1 MMELQRI
8 TRARVFGRIEKLS
21 KFESPSIND
30 WVIYFAAF
38 VVIQAPAI
46 LNFYHNHGLDNPYL
60 LFADS
65 LLKGHLTLPSTV
77 TPGDLVFFDNN
88 YYLPYPPFPSIIL
101 LPFVAIVG
109 VTHVNTVA
117 IATVMAC
124 ISFYLLYK
132 IFLYLEI
139 EKGYLNWMMLAVFF
153 GTGYWFAIFTSHHVY
168 AFAHITAFLFELL
181 VIYELLGKRRWWLV
195 GIYIGCAFL
204 SRQLTLFYMVF
215 AVGYMFFE
223 MRRKN
228 ETVRVIDFVTLCST
242 AGVFVLLSLVYNY
255 LRFGNPLDT
264 GYGYIVYIGVL
275 KERVQQF
282 GVFSLRYLPF
292 NLYSVLIKGFNIQFI
307 GKSYMDVRDMDL
319 WGTSLLSASP
329 FLVASVKASWPKIL
343 KISAWLT
350 IAIILVGQL
359 LYHNNGFHQINT
371 TRFTLDFLP
380 ILILLTAL
388 GAKHVPKWLFRG
400 MVGYAMILNIIA
412 FVIHFVYQR

>member
-1 MMELQRI
+1 MELERI
-8 TRARVFGRIEKLS
+8 TRGRVFGRIEKLS
-21 KFESPSIND
+21 RFESPSIND
-30 WVIYFAAF
+30 WVIYFAIFAL
-38 VVIQAPAI
+38 IQAPAI
-46 LNFYHNHGLDNPYL
+46 LNFYNNHGMANPYL
-60 LFADS
+60 LFADA
-65 LLKGHLTLPSTV
+65 LLKGHLMLPSTV
-77 TPGDLVFFDNN
+77 SPGDLVFFNNN

-101 LPFVAIVG
+101 LPFVAIFG
-109 VTHVNTVA
+109 VAHVNTVA

-124 ISFYLLYK
+124 ISFYLTYR
-132 IFLYLEI
+132 IFLYLQI
-139 EKGYLNWMMLAVFF
+139 EKGYLNWLMLAVFF

-215 AVGYMFFE
+215 AVGYMYFE
-223 MRRKN
+223 MKRKD
-228 ETVRVIDFVTLCST
+228 EPFRMGDFVALCST
-242 AGVFVLLSLVYNY
+242 VGLFVLLSLLYNY

-264 GYGYIVYIGVL
+264 GYGYITYIGVL
-275 KERVQQF
+275 KERVHEY
-282 GVFSLRYLPF
+282 GVFSLKYIPF
-292 NLYSVLIKGFNIQFI
+292 NLYSVLIKGFNIQLT
-307 GKSYMDVRDMDL
+307 GNAYMDIRDMDL

-343 KISAWLT
+343 KMSAWLT
-350 IAIILVGQL
+350 IAVILAGQL

-380 ILILLTAL
+380 IVIVLTAL

-400 MVGYAMILNIIA
+400 MVAYAIVLNIVA
-412 FVIHFVYQR
+412 FVVHFVYQK